1 MLLLPSIMNFILT
14 NIIDTRTI
22 FLNVVWFILPTIFL
36 LRKDPPIAVTKNID
50 IYSSSIVVIEIL
62 DIDMR
67 GF

>member
-1 MLLLPSIMNFILT
+1 MNFILT

-36 LRKDPPIAVTKNID
+36 PRIDPPIAVTKNID

-62 DIDMR
+62 DIDRM

>member
-1 MLLLPSIMNFILT
+1 MLLVLSIMNLILT

-36 LRKDPPIAVTKNID
+36 PRIDPPIAVTKNID

-62 DIDMR
+62 DIDRM

>member
-1 MLLLPSIMNFILT
+1 MLLVPSIMNFILT

-36 LRKDPPIAVTKNID
+36 PRNDPPIAVTKNID
-50 IYSSSIVVIEIL
+50 IYGSSIVVIEIL
-62 DIDMR
+62 DIDRM